1 MWRNS
6 RFLRTTLKS
15 SNLCNQVDGSHN
27 PEIKNISIIYV
38 HIYIYLPTC
47 IHTYT
52 REYYSA
58 IKESEIMSFTAT
70 WMYLEII
77 TLSEV
82 SQKKTNTIW
91 YHLHVESKNI
101 TQMSLSAKDKQNH
114 RHREPTCGYR
124 EGKNREGM
132 DREFG
137 VSRCKLLCIEWIN
150 SKVLLLST
158 RTYLQYPAMNHN
170 GKEHKESFVV

>member
-6 RFLRTTLKS
+6 RFLKTTLKS

-52 REYYSA
+52 TREYYSA

-77 TLSEV
+77 ILSEV

-91 YHLHVESKNI
+91 YHLHVESKI
-101 TQMSLSAKDKQNH
+101 QHKWA
-114 RHREPTCGYR
+114 
-124 EGKNREGM
+124 
-132 DREFG
+132 
-137 VSRCKLLCIEWIN
+137 
-150 SKVLLLST
+150 
-158 RTYLQYPAMNHN
+158 YLQSRNRLTDIESRLVVTGRGKMGTGWTRSLGLADVNYSIYN
-170 GKEHKESFVV
+170 G

>member
-6 RFLRTTLKS
+6 RFLKTTLKS

-52 REYYSA
+52 TREYYSA

-77 TLSEV
+77 ILSEV

-91 YHLHVESKNI
+91 YHLHVESKIQHKWAYLQSRNRLTDI
-101 TQMSLSAKDKQNH
+101 
-114 RHREPTCGYR
+114 REQTCGYR
-124 EGKNREGM
+124 EGKNGDGM
-132 DREFG
+132 DQEFG
-137 VSRCKLLCIEWIN
+137 ISRRKLLYI
-150 SKVLLLST
+150 
-158 RTYLQYPAMNHN
+158 
-170 GKEHKESFVV
+170 